1 MPYIKQENRAPYDK
15 LVELIIKNNINPF
28 GIDNILVEFCK
39 KHIKPGYNNYK
50 NFRGELRECHDEIER
65 RLYKLDETNLGCLDW
80 PTMSEKNKKNIIA
93 AMAKI
98 IKVDGDLNYTLF
110 KLAKILKQ
118 KGYSAIISFNV
129 MLYTAEKRILSE
141 LIVPYEDEKIK
152 ENGDVS

>member
-50 NFRGELRECHDEIER
+50 NFRGELQECHDEIER

-80 PTMSEKNKKNIIA
+80 PTMS
-93 AMAKI
+93 KI